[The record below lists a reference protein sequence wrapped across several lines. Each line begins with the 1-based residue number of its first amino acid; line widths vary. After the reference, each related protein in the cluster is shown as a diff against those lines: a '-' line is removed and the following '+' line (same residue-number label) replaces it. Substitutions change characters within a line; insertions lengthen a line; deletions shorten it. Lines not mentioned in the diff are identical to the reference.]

1 MVLATSRYNAAYFG
15 DTAESSG
22 LKDVAGYTGGYLER
36 AGERYRFDEGQEQSP
51 YNPILKNAVS
61 IGINFDVSNKK
72 ILDIGGAVGFV
83 GEYLKDDGASIYD
96 VLDVS
101 NWCFRHAIPIVDNFL
116 EGDALTILPT
126 LKNNEYDIII
136 SRQFLDCIDDTNLPT
151 LISEMNR
158 VSKTKQW
165 HWVTETI
172 NRADTRDLYNLKT
185 IQQWSTQGWD
195 SGTSIISHNTG
206 SSVTVL

>member
-15 DTAESSG
+15 DTVESG
-22 LKDVAGYTGGYLER
+22 GIKDLNGYSSYLELGGQR
-36 AGERYRFDEGQEQSP
+36 NRFDIGDESNP
-51 YNPILKNAVS
+51 YNLTWKLRTTE
-61 IGINFDVSNKK
+61 IGINFDVTNKT

-83 GEYLKDDGASIYD
+83 GEYLKEQGARIYD

-101 NWCFRHAIPIVDNFL
+101 NWCFRNKLVVVDNFI
-116 EGDALTILPT
+116 EADAITELTN

-136 SRQFLDCIDDTNLPT
+136 SNQFLDCIDDTDLPA
-151 LISEMNR
+151 LIAEMNR

-172 NRADTRDLYNLKT
+172 GEDSLPNYNIKT
-185 IQQWSTQGWD
+185 IQDWAIGKGWD
-195 SGTSIISHNTG
+195 SQTSIISVSTRQ
-206 SSVTVL
+206 SVTVL